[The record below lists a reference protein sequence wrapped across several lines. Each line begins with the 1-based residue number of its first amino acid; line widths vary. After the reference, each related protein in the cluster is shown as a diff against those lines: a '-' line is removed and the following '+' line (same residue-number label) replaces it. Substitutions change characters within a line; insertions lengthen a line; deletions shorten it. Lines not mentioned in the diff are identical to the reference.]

1 MDAWDGAAG
10 VDSASLTL
18 AHERLGAGWA
28 SVAVFAEL
36 AARTGDWHR
45 SAWAVCLALGI
56 PAPDVAGRFARGM
69 GDVATEFHQ
78 GEEELCG
85 EVLETVGLFD
95 VPRPL
100 DERGTEIA
108 GLPATAAGALGGM
121 PSGHALTL
129 SRRRVRGELTG
140 MFLSPARTLPR
151 RERARPAEY
160 WAALSAA
167 GDLLLQA
174 GGEEGREVERAL
186 QECRRRAAEHPS
198 NGEKPVASDAD

>member
-1 MDAWDGAAG
+1 MDAWDGTAG
-10 VDSASLTL
+10 VDGASPTL
-18 AHERLGAGWA
+18 AHERLEAGCA
-28 SVAVFAEL
+28 PVAVFAEL
-36 AARTGDWHR
+36 AARTGDWPL

-69 GDVATEFHQ
+69 GGIATEFHP

-108 GLPATAAGALGGM
+108 CLLTTAAGALGGM
-121 PSGHALTL
+121 PSGRALTL
-129 SRRRVRGELTG
+129 SRRHVRGELTA
-140 MFLSPARTLPR
+140 MFLSPARTPPR

-186 QECRRRAAEHPS
+186 QECRRHAAEHPS
-198 NGEKPVASDAD
+198 NGERPVVPEAD

>member
-1 MDAWDGAAG
+1 MDGWDGTAG
-10 VDSASLTL
+10 VDGASLTL
-18 AHERLGAGWA
+18 AHERLEAGRA
-28 SVAVFAEL
+28 PVAVFAEL

-56 PAPDVAGRFARGM
+56 PAPEVAGRFARGM
-69 GDVATEFHQ
+69 GDIATEFHQ

-85 EVLETVGLFD
+85 EVLDTVGLFD

-108 GLPATAAGALGGM
+108 RLLATAAGALGGM

-129 SRRRVRGELTG
+129 SRRRVRGELTA
-140 MFLSPARTLPR
+140 MFLSLARTLPR
-151 RERARPAEY
+151 RERAGPAEY

-167 GDLLLQA
+167 GDLLLQT
-174 GGEEGREVERAL
+174 GGEDRREVERAL
-186 QECRRRAAEHPS
+186 QECRRHAAEHPS
-198 NGEKPVASDAD
+198 NGEKPAASGAD

>member
-18 AHERLGAGWA
+18 AHERLEAGCA
-28 SVAVFAEL
+28 PVAVFAEL
-36 AARTGDWHR
+36 AARTGDWHL

-69 GDVATEFHQ
+69 GDIATEFHP

-85 EVLETVGLFD
+85 EVMETVGLFD

-108 GLPATAAGALGGM
+108 RLLTTAAGALGGM

-129 SRRRVRGELTG
+129 SRRRVRGELTA
-140 MFLSPARTLPR
+140 MFLSLARTLPR

-174 GGEEGREVERAL
+174 GSGDRSEVERAL

-198 NGEKPVASDAD
+198 NGERPVASDAD